1 MSKFVRQ
8 SLLTILV
15 VLMCLGIVVPG
26 VFAMENNDDVEELYF
41 EFAKRVSY
49 TLIID

>member
-1 MSKFVRQ
+1 MNYLWNHNRTLLYAVRDYAAECDRNFE
-8 SLLTILV
+8 S
-15 VLMCLGIVVPG
+15 
-26 VFAMENNDDVEELYF
+26 ANNDDVEELYF